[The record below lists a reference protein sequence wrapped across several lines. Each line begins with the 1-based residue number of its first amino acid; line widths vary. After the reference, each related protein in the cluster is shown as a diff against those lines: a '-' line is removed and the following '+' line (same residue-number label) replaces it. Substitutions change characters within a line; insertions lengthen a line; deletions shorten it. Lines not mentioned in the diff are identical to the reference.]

1 MNQQQQE
8 LKNNRTAAIL
18 MLSIGILYCIVM
30 LTIANDLEAP
40 KTSPKETGAVFIWND
55 DLEGI
60 PANGHIEIDTIVND
74 TIYLS
79 PVE

>member
-1 MNQQQQE
+1 MKEEN
-8 LKNNRTAAIL
+8 KV
-18 MLSIGILYCIVM
+18 IGILVLCGALLSIVA
-30 LTIANDLEAP
+30 LTIMNDLEEP
-40 KTSPKETGAVFIWND
+40 KTSPEESGAVFIWND

>member
-1 MNQQQQE
+1 MNQE
-8 LKNNRTAAIL
+8 NNA
-18 MLSIGILYCIVM
+18 IGILVLCSALLSIVAI
-30 LTIANDLEAP
+30 TITKDLLEP
-40 KTSPKETGAVFIWND
+40 KTSPEESGAVFIWND

>member
-8 LKNNRTAAIL
+8 NKI
-18 MLSIGILYCIVM
+18 IGILVLCGALLSIVA
-30 LTIANDLEAP
+30 LTITNDLEEP
-40 KTSPKETGAVFIWND
+40 KTSPEESGAVFIWND

>member
-1 MNQQQQE
+1 MTQQQQE
-8 LKNNRTAAIL
+8 NRIIGV
-18 MLSIGILYCIVM
+18 MMICIGVVLSMVA
-30 LTIANDLEAP
+30 LTIMNDLEEP
-40 KTSPKETGAVFIWND
+40 KTSPEETGAVFIWND

>member
-1 MNQQQQE
+1 MNQQNQE
-8 LKNNRTAAIL
+8 NRI
-18 MLSIGILYCIVM
+18 IGILVLCGALLSIVA
-30 LTIANDLEAP
+30 LTITNDLEEP
-40 KTSPKETGAVFIWND
+40 KTSPEESGAVFIWND

-60 PANGHIEIDTIVND
+60 PANGHIEIDTIIND

>member
-1 MNQQQQE
+1 MTQQQQE
-8 LKNNRTAAIL
+8 NRIIGGLVLCLVFCGVLISIVALTVATDLKE
-18 MLSIGILYCIVM
+18 S
-30 LTIANDLEAP
+30 
-40 KTSPKETGAVFIWND
+40 KTSPEETGAVFIWND

>member
-1 MNQQQQE
+1 MKEEN
-8 LKNNRTAAIL
+8 KV
-18 MLSIGILYCIVM
+18 IGILVLCGALISIVA
-30 LTIANDLEAP
+30 LTILNDLLEP
-40 KTSPKETGAVFIWND
+40 KTSPEETGAVFIWND

>member
-1 MNQQQQE
+1 MNQE
-8 LKNNRTAAIL
+8 NKV
-18 MLSIGILYCIVM
+18 IGILVLCGALISIVA
-30 LTIANDLEAP
+30 LTITNDLEVP
-40 KTSPKETGAVFIWND
+40 KTSPEETGAVFIWND

>member
-1 MNQQQQE
+1 MKEEN
-8 LKNNRTAAIL
+8 KV
-18 MLSIGILYCIVM
+18 IGILALCGALISIVA
-30 LTIANDLEAP
+30 LTIMNDLLEP
-40 KTSPKETGAVFIWND
+40 KTSPEETGAVFIWND

>member
-1 MNQQQQE
+1 MKEEN
-8 LKNNRTAAIL
+8 KV
-18 MLSIGILYCIVM
+18 IGILVSCGALISIVA
-30 LTIANDLEAP
+30 LTITNDLEEP
-40 KTSPKETGAVFIWND
+40 KTSPEESGAVFIWND

>member
-1 MNQQQQE
+1 MKEEN
-8 LKNNRTAAIL
+8 KV
-18 MLSIGILYCIVM
+18 IGILVLCGALLSIVA
-30 LTIANDLEAP
+30 LTITNDLEEP
-40 KTSPKETGAVFIWND
+40 KTSPEESGAVFIWND

-60 PANGHIEIDTIVND
+60 PANGHIEIDTIIND

>member
-1 MNQQQQE
+1 MKEEN
-8 LKNNRTAAIL
+8 KV
-18 MLSIGILYCIVM
+18 IGILVLCGALLSIVA
-30 LTIANDLEAP
+30 LTITNDLEEP
-40 KTSPKETGAVFIWND
+40 KTSPEETGAVFIWND

-60 PANGHIEIDTIVND
+60 PAYGHIEIDTIVND

>member
-1 MNQQQQE
+1 MKE
-8 LKNNRTAAIL
+8 ENRT
-18 MLSIGILYCIVM
+18 IGILVLCGALISIVA
-30 LTIANDLEAP
+30 LTITNDLEEP
-40 KTSPKETGAVFIWND
+40 KTSPEETGAVFIWND

>member
-1 MNQQQQE
+1 MNE
-8 LKNNRTAAIL
+8 ENKV
-18 MLSIGILYCIVM
+18 IGILVLCGALISIVA
-30 LTIANDLEAP
+30 LTIMNDLEEP
-40 KTSPKETGAVFIWND
+40 KTSPEETGAVFIWND

>member
-8 LKNNRTAAIL
+8 NRI
-18 MLSIGILYCIVM
+18 IGILVLCGALLSIVA
-30 LTIANDLEAP
+30 LTITNDLEEP
-40 KTSPKETGAVFIWND
+40 KTSPEESGAVFIWND

-60 PANGHIEIDTIVND
+60 PANGHIEIDTIIND

>member
-1 MNQQQQE
+1 MNQE
-8 LKNNRTAAIL
+8 NKV
-18 MLSIGILYCIVM
+18 IGILVLCGALISIVA
-30 LTIANDLEAP
+30 LTIANDLEEP
-40 KTSPKETGAVFIWND
+40 KTSPEETGAVFIWND

>member
-1 MNQQQQE
+1 MTQQQIE
-8 LKNNRTAAIL
+8 NRT
-18 MLSIGILYCIVM
+18 IGILVLCGALISIVA
-30 LTIANDLEAP
+30 LTITNDLEEP
-40 KTSPKETGAVFIWND
+40 KTSPEETGAVFIWND

-74 TIYLS
+74 TIYIS

>member
-1 MNQQQQE
+1 MNE
-8 LKNNRTAAIL
+8 ENKV
-18 MLSIGILYCIVM
+18 IGILALCGALISIVA
-30 LTIANDLEAP
+30 LTIMSDLKAFETTP
-40 KTSPKETGAVFIWND
+40 EETGAVFIWND

>member
-1 MNQQQQE
+1 MKEEN
-8 LKNNRTAAIL
+8 KV
-18 MLSIGILYCIVM
+18 IGILVLCGALISIVA
-30 LTIANDLEAP
+30 LTIMNDLLEP
-40 KTSPKETGAVFIWND
+40 KTSPEESGAVFIWND

>member
-1 MNQQQQE
+1 MKEEN
-8 LKNNRTAAIL
+8 KV
-18 MLSIGILYCIVM
+18 IGILVLCSALISIVA
-30 LTIANDLEAP
+30 LTIMNDLLEP
-40 KTSPKETGAVFIWND
+40 KTSPEETGAVFIWND

>member
-1 MNQQQQE
+1 MKEEN
-8 LKNNRTAAIL
+8 KV
-18 MLSIGILYCIVM
+18 IGILVLCGALISIVA
-30 LTIANDLEAP
+30 LTIMNDLEEP
-40 KTSPKETGAVFIWND
+40 KTSPEESGAVFIWND

>member
-1 MNQQQQE
+1 MKEEN
-8 LKNNRTAAIL
+8 KV
-18 MLSIGILYCIVM
+18 IGILVLCGALLSIVA
-30 LTIANDLEAP
+30 LTITNDLEEP
-40 KTSPKETGAVFIWND
+40 KTSPEETGAVFIWND

>member
-1 MNQQQQE
+1 M
-8 LKNNRTAAIL
+8 
-18 MLSIGILYCIVM
+18 
-30 LTIANDLEAP
+30 NDLLES
-40 KTSPKETGAVFIWND
+40 KTSPEESGAVFIWND

>member
-1 MNQQQQE
+1 MTQQQQQE
-8 LKNNRTAAIL
+8 NRI
-18 MLSIGILYCIVM
+18 IGILALCGALISIVA
-30 LTIANDLEAP
+30 LTIANDLEEP
-40 KTSPKETGAVFIWND
+40 KTSPEETGAVFIWND

>member
-8 LKNNRTAAIL
+8 NRI
-18 MLSIGILYCIVM
+18 IGILVLCGVLISIVA
-30 LTIANDLEAP
+30 LTVAADLNARETKP
-40 KTSPKETGAVFIWND
+40 KVDLSETGAVFIWND

>member
-1 MNQQQQE
+1 MKEEN
-8 LKNNRTAAIL
+8 KV
-18 MLSIGILYCIVM
+18 IGILVLCGALLSIVA
-30 LTIANDLEAP
+30 LTIANDLEEP
-40 KTSPKETGAVFIWND
+40 KTSPEETGAVFIWND

>member
-1 MNQQQQE
+1 MNQQNQE
-8 LKNNRTAAIL
+8 NKI
-18 MLSIGILYCIVM
+18 IGILVLCGALLSIVA
-30 LTIANDLEAP
+30 LTITNDLEEP
-40 KTSPKETGAVFIWND
+40 KTSPEESGAVFIWND

-60 PANGHIEIDTIVND
+60 PAHGHIEIDTIVND

>member
-1 MNQQQQE
+1 MKEEN
-8 LKNNRTAAIL
+8 KV
-18 MLSIGILYCIVM
+18 IGILVLCGALISIVA
-30 LTIANDLEAP
+30 LTILNDLLEP
-40 KTSPKETGAVFIWND
+40 KTSPEETGAVFIWND

-60 PANGHIEIDTIVND
+60 PANGHIEIDTIIND

>member
-1 MNQQQQE
+1 MKEEN
-8 LKNNRTAAIL
+8 KV
-18 MLSIGILYCIVM
+18 IGILVLCGALISIVA
-30 LTIANDLEAP
+30 LTIMNDLLEP
-40 KTSPKETGAVFIWND
+40 KTSPEETGAVFIWND

>member
-1 MNQQQQE
+1 MKEEN
-8 LKNNRTAAIL
+8 KV
-18 MLSIGILYCIVM
+18 IGILVLCGALISIVA
-30 LTIANDLEAP
+30 LTIMNDLLES
-40 KTSPKETGAVFIWND
+40 KTSPEESGAVFIWND

>member
-1 MNQQQQE
+1 MNE
-8 LKNNRTAAIL
+8 ENKV
-18 MLSIGILYCIVM
+18 IGILVLCGALISIVA
-30 LTIANDLEAP
+30 LTIANDLEEP
-40 KTSPKETGAVFIWND
+40 KTSPEEAGAVFIWND